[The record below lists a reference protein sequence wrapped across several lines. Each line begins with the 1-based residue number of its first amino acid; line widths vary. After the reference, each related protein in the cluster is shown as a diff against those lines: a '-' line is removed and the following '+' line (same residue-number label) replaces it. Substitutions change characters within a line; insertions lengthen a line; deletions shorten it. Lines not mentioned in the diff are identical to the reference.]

1 MKRLALALLIPAL
14 LPLGCGESDRQ
25 ESVPAATVE
34 TSAPRPSQ
42 AAVERTA
49 EIYAALIRQ
58 LVTKDHTFGSVD
70 PGFEVI
76 FVLDGAVEGAE
87 DSMKT
92 TDEYVPNERFGDD
105 VKAPLKEKLA
115 DLPPIVFV
123 KERSSVIEG
132 EKGGSAPGHVIDDG
146 VLLTLGPIAG
156 DERRVEVGSNLWID
170 GLAGFWATFVL
181 EIRGAEWV
189 VTGTTGTVAIS

>member
-1 MKRLALALLIPAL
+1 MKRLAIALLIPAL
-14 LPLGCGESDRQ
+14 LTLGCGESDRQ
-25 ESVPAATVE
+25 GGVSAATVE
-34 TSAPRPSQ
+34 TSVPPPSQ

-49 EIYAALIRQ
+49 EIYAAVIRQ
-58 LVTKDHTFGSVD
+58 LVTKDHTFGRVD

-92 TDEYVPNERFGDD
+92 TDEYVPDERFGDD
-105 VKAPLKEKLA
+105 IKARLKEKLA

-123 KERSSVIEG
+123 TERSSVIEG
-132 EKGGSAPGHVIDDG
+132 ERGGSAPGHVVDDG
-146 VLLTLGPIAG
+146 VLLTLGPIVG

-170 GLAGFWATFVL
+170 GLAGFWATYVV
-181 EIRGAEWV
+181 EHRGTEWTV
-189 VTGTTGTVAIS
+189 AGTTGTVAIS